1 MMTPSS
7 DHTPIEPAAAS
18 RVDRLKPLELVVI
31 SCVLAVFAGLIVLM
45 SSRSLMLTL
54 IFAGIAFVASFAF
67 MGLLGLGGK
76 QNKEGHGTGKL

>member
-1 MMTPSS
+1 MTSSS
-7 DHTPIEPAAAS
+7 DQTPTESAAAA
-18 RVDRLKPLELVVI
+18 RNDRLKPLELVVI

-54 IFAGIAFVASFAF
+54 IFAGIAFVVSFAF
-67 MGLLGLGGK
+67 MGLLGIGSK